1 MKNIKDKINEKLQV
15 SNSKTASTLLQKIE
29 FALPELEKEIKK
41 KLGNDAN
48 NFDFELTVDEKTDRR
63 NETIYTIN
71 SGNLIEL
78 TGPIGKTIYES
89 FIFNTWGGNKV
100 PDENKIWFNPKFSFR
115 YVKGGSNG
123 TEAIWNS
130 IWFDI
135 DEEEW
140 IFR

>member
-15 SNSKTASTLLQKIE
+15 SNSKTAASLLEKIE

-41 KLGNDAN
+41 KLGNGVN
-48 NFDFELTVDEKTDRR
+48 SFDFELTVEEGKTRR

-71 SGNLIEL
+71 SGNLVEL
-78 TGPIGKTIYES
+78 TGPIGKITYER
-89 FIFNTWGGNKV
+89 FTFNTWGGNKV
-100 PDENKIWFNPKFSFR
+100 PDENKIWFNPKFSFK
-115 YVKGGSNG
+115 YINGGSNG
-123 TEAIWNS
+123 TEAFWNS

-135 DEEEW
+135 DKEEW